1 MIDVPYAEQAERK
14 QQLVEELI
22 GNFGRVD
29 PIIRM
34 KNPDHYRNKV
44 TSVFAPDK
52 KGKPVCG
59 IYKAGTH
66 DVVPVKA
73 CLLEDLRADRII
85 QTVFALMESFKIRV
99 YDEDRKTGFLRYVQV
114 RTARSTKQVMV
125 TLVTAESAF
134 PVGKKFVNA
143 LLKRHPEITTVVQN
157 INDKQTTMVLGDREK
172 VLFGPGYI
180 EDVLCKKRFRISS
193 RSFYQVN
200 SIQTEKLYKRCS
212 AWSSIPKR

>member
-1 MIDVPYAEQAERK
+1 MADFTEKTAKKSINKNANKNADKTKSRCPVSKKCGGCTMIDVPYAEQADRK

-22 GNFGRVD
+22 GSYGRVD
-29 PIIRM
+29 PIVKM

-52 KGKPVCG
+52 KGRPVCG

-66 DVVPVKA
+66 EVVPVKA

-114 RTARSTKQVMV
+114 RTARGTKQVMV
-125 TLVTAESAF
+125 TLVTAEAIF
-134 PVGKKFVNA
+134 PPAKKFVNA
-143 LLKRHPEITTVVQN
+143 LIKRHPEITTVVQN
-157 INDKQTTMVLGDREK
+157 INDKQTTMVH
-172 VLFGPGYI
+172 
-180 EDVLCKKRFRISS
+180 
-193 RSFYQVN
+193 
-200 SIQTEKLYKRCS
+200 
-212 AWSSIPKR
+212 